1 MWNCISYEILLRS
14 TIYNMIV
21 VSRERLINRMNYG
34 NNLELQELDDRLTQT
49 LISPSPETDNWIELE
64 YW

>member
-1 MWNCISYEILLRS
+1 MKLVN
-14 TIYNMIV
+14 NMIV
-21 VSRERLINRMNYG
+21 VSREKLINRTNYKFLATNG

-64 YW
+64 YR

>member
-1 MWNCISYEILLRS
+1 MINKSYELYKFLA
-14 TIYNMIV
+14 TN
-21 VSRERLINRMNYG
+21 G

-64 YW
+64 Y